1 MDRRTQTAQGPSSG
15 DPATQHGA
23 GADPNPTTPPQGGA
37 TLIAGRALVQTVR
50 HFFPQ
55 LNVWLDR
62 LPDTRVQEDCIYATR
77 FLGWWGISLYL
88 LQLGARRQLDFEL
101 RDGGQPVLANLNRL
115 AQTEQTTLPVHD
127 TLDHFLGHVVLVGWE
142 RLRTQMVQRLLRMKA
157 LDAARLLG
165 RPVLLIDATGL
176 VCFRKRHCPNCLVQR
191 HENHTLYLHQVLE
204 AKLLGPA
211 GVVLSLDSEFIENSD
226 VGPEDDRSADEIKQ
240 DCELKA
246 LHRLLPRIKKVYP
259 QLHFVM
265 ALDSLYACGPV
276 FALAQELSWSFVATF
291 KEGRTPVLWREFQA
305 LLPLCPENQLSR
317 TWGDGRQQAFRW
329 VSSMDYQDSVG
340 RWWKLQ
346 ALECAETRTQEQQQE
361 EHYFAWL
368 TNLPVDRKTVE
379 AIAQKGGRDRWKVE
393 NEGFNRQK
401 NSGLKLEHVYS
412 IDPEKWKSYYLLL
425 QIAFM
430 LTQLLERGS
439 LLRRLADECGRP
451 VWKLFGSLKNLV
463 RRLLESIRFLA
474 WEESW
479 FDPEQAQTVRIA
491 LDSS

>member
-1 MDRRTQTAQGPSSG
+1 
-15 DPATQHGA
+15 
-23 GADPNPTTPPQGGA
+23 
-37 TLIAGRALVQTVR
+37 
-50 HFFPQ
+50 
-55 LNVWLDR
+55 
-62 LPDTRVQEDCIYATR
+62 
-77 FLGWWGISLYL
+77 
-88 LQLGARRQLDFEL
+88 
-101 RDGGQPVLANLNRL
+101 
-115 AQTEQTTLPVHD
+115 
-127 TLDHFLGHVVLVGWE
+127 
-142 RLRTQMVQRLLRMKA
+142 
-157 LDAARLLG
+157 
-165 RPVLLIDATGL
+165 
-176 VCFRKRHCPNCLVQR
+176 
-191 HENHTLYLHQVLE
+191 
-204 AKLLGPA
+204 
-211 GVVLSLDSEFIENSD
+211 
-226 VGPEDDRSADEIKQ
+226 
-240 DCELKA
+240 
-246 LHRLLPRIKKVYP
+246 
-259 QLHFVM
+259 M

-305 LLPLCPENQLSR
+305 PLPLCRENQLSR

-346 ALECAETRTQEQQQE
+346 ALECAETRTQEPQQE

-439 LLRRLADECGRP
+439 LSDAWRKNAAAPCGSFSA
-451 VWKLFGSLKNLV
+451 V
-463 RRLLESIRFLA
+463 
-474 WEESW
+474 
-479 FDPEQAQTVRIA
+479 
-491 LDSS
+491 